1 MSEHRL
7 HEIVIERPRG
17 GSRDKNPKRDKKALQ
32 TIDDD
37 YYEASRYDPLCRSKT
52 KHLSDHLGPLR
63 RLLRSKVGQRWDD
76 IYSELCQRLDSSTVT
91 GQHVLDHLWDYVE
104 RHVVL
109 IDGVPYRK
117 INSSYKQNQLAYGR
131 NKFYVH
137 PDTGILCLVEKA
149 PKEPPKKRDDL
160 VVIDSYH
167 QYRKLNGFWYLVT
180 LQEFPLW
187 QDVTDVI
194 LKTTVKPWQGRCE
207 YGREVYAVKKRQCNK
222 KELKFI
228 MSQINTI

>member
-7 HEIVIERPRG
+7 HEIVIERPRYG
-17 GSRDKNPKRDKKALQ
+17 SSDKNWKKDKKNFQITDDDNYEGSR
-32 TIDDD
+32 
-37 YYEASRYDPLCRSKT
+37 YEPLCRAKT
-52 KHLSDHLGPLR
+52 KALSDHLGPLR

-117 INSSYKQNQLAYGR
+117 ISSAYKQKPLAYWR
-131 NKFYVH
+131 NEFYIH

-149 PKEPPKKRDDL
+149 AKEPPKKRDDL

-167 QYRKLNGFWYLVT
+167 QYRKLNGLWYLIT

-187 QDVTDVI
+187 QDVTDVV
-194 LKTTVKPWQGRCE
+194 LKTTVKPWHGQCE

-222 KELKFI
+222 KELKWI
-228 MSQINTI
+228 MSQITKV